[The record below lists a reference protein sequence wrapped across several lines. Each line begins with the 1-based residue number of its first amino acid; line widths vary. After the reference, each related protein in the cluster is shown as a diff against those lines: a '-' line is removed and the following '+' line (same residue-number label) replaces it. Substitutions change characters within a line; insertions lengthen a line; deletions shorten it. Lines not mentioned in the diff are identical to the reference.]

1 MTGGYEYGASP
12 AAALRREEAKL
23 AALAAA
29 DAAAE
34 RSAQLEAAVAPLPK
48 HQPRPLT
55 LQAAARID
63 LSSLPE
69 PTWGGALGLKLA
81 AAEIS
86 DWGHRNP
93 NHPLLKESTD
103 S

>member
-1 MTGGYEYGASP
+1 MTVYEYGASP
-12 AAALRREEAKL
+12 AAEQRREEAKL

-29 DAAAE
+29 EAAAA
-34 RSAQLEAAVAPLPK
+34 RAAQLEAALAPLPK
-48 HQPRPLT
+48 HKPRPLT

-63 LSSLPE
+63 LSNLPE
-69 PTWGGALGLKLA
+69 PIWGGSLGLKLA
-81 AAEIS
+81 AAEVAN
-86 DWGHRNP
+86 WGHRNP